1 MVHVL
6 HIFGTLSFAAEGEQ
20 VLVTEEDFPEVKVD
34 FQVSY
39 SLFHYYIIPFCSH
52 LYDWLDLLTGNI
64 FRP

>member
-6 HIFGTLSFAAEGEQ
+6 HIFGTLSFDAEDEQ

-39 SLFHYYIIPFCSH
+39 SLFHCYIILFCSH
-52 LYDWLDLLTGNI
+52 LYD
-64 FRP
+64 

>member
-6 HIFGTLSFAAEGEQ
+6 HIFGTLSFAAEDEQ

-52 LYDWLDLLTGNI
+52 LYD
-64 FRP
+64 

>member
-6 HIFGTLSFAAEGEQ
+6 HIFGTLSFAAEDEQ

-39 SLFHYYIIPFCSH
+39 SFVPLLYYPFLQS
-52 LYDWLDLLTGNI
+52 
-64 FRP
+64 PV

>member
-1 MVHVL
+1 VLTVCMVHVL
-6 HIFGTLSFAAEGEQ
+6 HIFSTLSFAAEDEQ

-52 LYDWLDLLTGNI
+52 LYD
-64 FRP
+64 